1 MSTPITHQPGYE
13 AYKRSIFFPYE
24 AAIAIKTDDTENIHR
39 WFEFSKPQDHDINQC
54 QYDVLC
60 HSNIQLRRV
69 CDILDINCRHC
80 SLYCYSY

>member
-1 MSTPITHQPGYE
+1 MRMSTPITHQPGYE

-54 QYDVLC
+54 HMMFFVIPIYNSEGSVKF
-60 HSNIQLRRV
+60 
-69 CDILDINCRHC
+69 
-80 SLYCYSY
+80 